1 MLGSNNQNFRKESES
16 FSNATNNKCTHAHH
30 NAKKRLVKI
39 TKSKLQNIWSSER
52 NRKSFTTEWEK
63 KPTIKEWTHEMNEKM
78 PHIKYTHTHSMWCI
92 NLKFL
97 LSCPKAANIFFVFF
111 PFNLSAS
118 HTKSDRIGLFSKKE
132 KRNEKKGKEKNGER
146 RSDFGIFLFSFFHFN
161 VNELRFE

>member
-1 MLGSNNQNFRKESES
+1 MK
-16 FSNATNNKCTHAHH
+16 KCRT
-30 NAKKRLVKI
+30 
-39 TKSKLQNIWSSER
+39 
-52 NRKSFTTEWEK
+52 
-63 KPTIKEWTHEMNEKM
+63 P

-97 LSCPKAANIFFVFF
+97 LSCPKAANIFFVFY

-146 RSDFGIFLFSFFHFN
+146 RSDFGIFPFSSFISMSMNYALNKTLFSNRFDCLHHFECKWKC
-161 VNELRFE
+161 VRKTKSIDLWEIPYVFDHRFSQISTLTNFKLIKFSTNQI